1 MRVLATLWTKDGF
14 DFHPRAVPAAAH
26 FYFPGVL
33 LDQGQAQR
41 LLYGRTTLWVGLR
54 KGSQM

>member
-33 LDQGQAQR
+33 LDQGQAR
-41 LLYGRTTLWVGLR
+41 RTDHDNRFTR
-54 KGSQM
+54 